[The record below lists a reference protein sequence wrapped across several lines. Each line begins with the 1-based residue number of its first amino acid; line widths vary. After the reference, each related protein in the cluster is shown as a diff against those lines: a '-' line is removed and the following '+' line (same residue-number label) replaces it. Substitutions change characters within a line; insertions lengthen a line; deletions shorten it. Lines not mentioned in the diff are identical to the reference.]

1 VAAFKTDNVYFGH
14 DAFGFRN
21 TIQAR
26 LAEMF
31 LLGNGANRVDV
42 LLDISGNEL
51 AVATHAA
58 IEVDKV
64 VGMAD
69 GTDALGDLFALPGEV
84 LVLLTRGFH
93 GLRSL
98 LQTHG
103 RLWGATGTALWRLA
117 VDVGQERLPAVE
129 RLFSLYNGLVSRQ
142 LFGSHGGRDGLAQFM
157 LYMEEVWRVMY
168 PEVVFDI

>member
-1 VAAFKTDNVYFGH
+1 
-14 DAFGFRN
+14 
-21 TIQAR
+21 
-26 LAEMF
+26 MF

-51 AVATHAA
+51 AVATHAT

-69 GTDALGDLFALPGEV
+69 GTDALGDLCALPGEA

-98 LQTHG
+98 LHTHG

-117 VDVGQERLPAVE
+117 IDVGQERLPTVE
-129 RLFSLYNGLVSRQ
+129 RLFSLDNGLVSRP
-142 LFGSHGGRDGLAQFM
+142 LFGSHGG
-157 LYMEEVWRVMY
+157 
-168 PEVVFDI
+168 

>member
-1 VAAFKTDNVYFGH
+1 
-14 DAFGFRN
+14 
-21 TIQAR
+21 
-26 LAEMF
+26 MF
-31 LLGNGANRVDV
+31 LQVNGANRVDV

-51 AVATHAA
+51 AVATHTT

-69 GTDALGDLFALPGEV
+69 GTDALCDLFALPGEALV

-117 VDVGQERLPAVE
+117 IDVGQERLLTVE
-129 RLFSLYNGLVSRQ
+129 RLFSLDNGLVRRP

-157 LYMEEVWRVMY
+157 LYTEEAWRVMC

>member
-1 VAAFKTDNVYFGH
+1 
-14 DAFGFRN
+14 
-21 TIQAR
+21 
-26 LAEMF
+26 MF

-51 AVATHAA
+51 AVATHTT

-64 VGMAD
+64 VGMTD
-69 GTDALGDLFALPGEV
+69 GTDALRDLCALPGEV

-103 RLWGATGTALWRLA
+103 RLWGTTGTALWRLA
-117 VDVGQERLPAVE
+117 IDVGQERLLTVE
-129 RLFSLYNGLVSRQ
+129 RLFSMDNGLVRRP

-157 LYMEEVWRVMY
+157 LYTEEAWRVIY